1 MTAALEWVSRHPKWW
16 NIPAGVTENNREA
29 LQSVT
34 LKILS
39 IMELLT
45 ILGFALLEFLSVTG
59 RPLPA
64 GLTVGFVL
72 IWMVLIPIAI
82 LWLLRTAERY
92 R

>member
-16 NIPAGVTENNREA
+16 NIPAEVTENNREA

-45 ILGFALLEFLSVTG
+45 ILGFALLEFLSMTG

-64 GLTVGFVL
+64 GLTVGLVL
-72 IWMVLIPIAI
+72 VWMALIPIAI